1 MHQIF
6 KNLSK
11 QKLIF
16 YPCPKNAN
24 ISAKLFFLK
33 HLGTSHKVYFSNF
46 PMHDRLNR
54 NKEKIKLHDKIDII
68 TIFPSY
74 IKFKKYNADFKCCI
88 IRNPFE
94 RFISC
99 YTNRILYHKDKDFKD
114 FDIDKILSY
123 LNIGK
128 FTNNHFLPQCYFL
141 GNDLNYFEIV
151 GDVKNLNSFINK
163 INNFFNKR
171 IDFPRMHINKIN
183 YNISLSQEQ
192 KNKIQNI
199 YSKDFDLYEQK
210 K

>member
-88 IRNPFE
+88 NDLTT
-94 RFISC
+94 ISF
-99 YTNRILYHKDKDFKD
+99 L
-114 FDIDKILSY
+114 
-123 LNIGK
+123 K
-128 FTNNHFLPQCYFL
+128 FLIAFLP
-141 GNDLNYFEIV
+141 
-151 GDVKNLNSFINK
+151 
-163 INNFFNKR
+163 
-171 IDFPRMHINKIN
+171 
-183 YNISLSQEQ
+183 
-192 KNKIQNI
+192 
-199 YSKDFDLYEQK
+199 
-210 K
+210 